1 MPLPSEEVTPPVTK
15 TNLGTAVDLRGFS
28 NSSAE
33 RTEKRAIGLLFH
45 RKRKAV
51 QHHQARAL
59 GSATGRIRRNVHV
72 LVGSRVLEPPVE
84 TQSAEARVAQLTVA
98 NGAVFDDG
106 AEPRAE
112 EPKTG
117 PQHDRSGEGRSLD
130 REVSRRF
137 VEPGPEIRGDV
148 RVARERDRAVVAAR
162 PTEDR
167 SRPATIVDDERS
179 HDDIRAGGDVALEP
193 LGRARSRDIRS
204 VAAFGDDPL
213 EAVLGDDLEERLAV
227 VLEVLGHGEHPAAE
241 PGGGETAATFGKRTI
256 EQRPAI
262 LVENVERHEDRAA
275 SAFRGFRPEPP
286 GEKVVARAS
295 ARIADDDLAVQEGA
309 IRDAH
314 VPKLGDRREEIA
326 TGAIDQAQARAI
338 TRKERPDAVPLQ
350 LEEVVRRVEG
360 TPGEPGTH
368 RHDGTREPALRV
380 PDVDERR
387 MLRAVRR
394 TALTRHQPRI
404 GRGSPG

>member
-33 RTEKRAIGLLFH
+33 RTEKRAIGPLFH

-98 NGAVFDDG
+98 DAAVLDDG
-106 AEPRAE
+106 DEPRAE
-112 EPKTG
+112 EPKPG
-117 PQHDRSGEGRSLD
+117 PQPDRSGEGRPLD

-148 RVARERDRAVVAAR
+148 RVARERHRA
-162 PTEDR
+162 
-167 SRPATIVDDERS
+167 IV
-179 HDDIRAGGDVALEP
+179 
-193 LGRARSRDIRS
+193 
-204 VAAFGDDPL
+204 
-213 EAVLGDDLEERLAV
+213 
-227 VLEVLGHGEHPAAE
+227 
-241 PGGGETAATFGKRTI
+241 
-256 EQRPAI
+256 
-262 LVENVERHEDRAA
+262 
-275 SAFRGFRPEPP
+275 PEPP
-286 GEKVVARAS
+286 GEEVVARAS
-295 ARIADDDLAVQEGA
+295 ARIADDDLAVQEGS

-326 TGAIDQAQARAI
+326 AGAIDQAQARAI

-360 TPGEPGTH
+360 TPGEPRTH

-380 PDVDERR
+380 LDVDERR